1 MQEFEIDNLERLR
14 WLLLVLATA
23 AVIVYGALMRGRA
36 LRAFASVNLIEYLT
50 PSLSRG
56 RRHLRAVLL
65 LLAMGLI
72 VVALTGP
79 RWGTYIEQVQQR
91 QLDLMICLD
100 VSKSM
105 LAEDAGMSRLE
116 RAKDDIERLL
126 DMLAGASIGLV
137 TFAGRADLA
146 CPLTD
151 DYEYYRIALDDVGV
165 HSARIGGT
173 NLGGAIAAARE
184 AFGEPRPR
192 DRAIIL
198 LTDGE
203 DHGGTAADEA
213 AIARDAG
220 IVVYAI
226 GIGDAGEGAL
236 IPTGKEGRR
245 TFLKYKEQQVWSRL
259 NPAHLHAIAEA
270 GGGEY
275 HPSGQVKPTQRTL
288 EWIYAEKLAP
298 LQRYAE
304 SERQVERRHVRF
316 HWFAGLALGLLLIE
330 TMVGERRK
338 REKVEWFAVQ

>member
-1 MQEFEIDNLERLR
+1 MSDFSIENPERLR
-14 WLLLVLATA
+14 WLVVVLAA
-23 AVIVYGALMRGRA
+23 VAVIVYGALMRGRA
-36 LRAFASVNLIEYLT
+36 MRAFASVNLIEYLT
-50 PSLSRG
+50 PSLSRA
-56 RRHLRAVLL
+56 RRHLKAVLVL
-65 LLAMGLI
+65 AAMGLI
-72 VVALTGP
+72 VVALAGP
-79 RWGTYIEQVQQR
+79 RWGTYLEPVQQR

-105 LAEDAGMSRLE
+105 LAEDAGMSRLD
-116 RAKDDIERLL
+116 RARDDIKRLL

-151 DYEYYRIALDDVGV
+151 DYEYYRIALDDVGI

-173 NLGGAIAAARE
+173 NLGEAIAAARE

-203 DHGGTAADEA
+203 DHGGMAVDEA
-213 AIARDAG
+213 LAAREAG
-220 IVVYAI
+220 MVVYAI

-236 IPTGKEGRR
+236 IPTERDGRR
-245 TFLKYKEQQVWSRL
+245 TFLKYNEQQVWSKL
-259 NPAHLHAIAEA
+259 NPGHLHAIAVA

-275 HPSGQVKPTQRTL
+275 HPSGQVMPTQRTL

-298 LQRYAE
+298 LQRQAE
-304 SERQVERRHVRF
+304 SQRHVERRQVRF
-316 HWFAGLALGLLLIE
+316 HWFVGLALALLVVESVI
-330 TMVGERRK
+330 GERRR
-338 REKVEWFAVQ
+338 REKVEWFAVE